1 MSDHSAVLCAIE
13 NQKPNK
19 RGPGY
24 WHLNTE
30 ILKDADFKQMLQR
43 EINYMK
49 STKHD
54 YQTPNQWWDIAKTKI
69 RNVAMQR
76 TSEISDEKKRKIM
89 SLKEEIEAEKNKTDK
104 NKEKIKSLLKQ
115 LQGLENAAGVFIRTK
130 QIIVEEGE
138 TPSKALFQ
146 MEKNN
151 QRKKTIKEIRCGDAL
166 YSDTKNIQ
174 TTIRNFYEQL
184 YKKQIVDEVEGNL
197 FLDNFEKPLS
207 DDENGF
213 LNIKLSNAEMRN
225 AAFSLAKGKTPGID
239 GIPVELYQEYWDL
252 FGDELTS
259 LANKNLF
266 DKNNELS
273 WTQRTALLSLLPKQ
287 GDLTQMQNWRPISL
301 LCADYKIITKAL
313 ALRLSKILHKILE
326 PSQTCSVPNRNIFSN
341 IFLVRDLIEYT
352 NEKNIEGFLI
362 AIDQE
367 KAFDK
372 IDRGF
377 LFKVLKKL
385 NLGKHFIRA
394 IKQTMKNTHSLI
406 INNGFMSE
414 PFKVERGVR
423 QGDPISLMLYCI
435 AVEALALEIKKNKNI
450 DGIPLPGTKANLKL
464 LQYADDTTDDIC
476 GKITSPNPSK
486 ETS

>member
-1 MSDHSAVLCAIE
+1 M
-13 NQKPNK
+13 
-19 RGPGY
+19 
-24 WHLNTE
+24 
-30 ILKDADFKQMLQR
+30 
-43 EINYMK
+43 
-49 STKHD
+49 
-54 YQTPNQWWDIAKTKI
+54 
-69 RNVAMQR
+69 
-76 TSEISDEKKRKIM
+76 
-89 SLKEEIEAEKNKTDK
+89 
-104 NKEKIKSLLKQ
+104 
-115 LQGLENAAGVFIRTK
+115 
-130 QIIVEEGE
+130 
-138 TPSKALFQ
+138 
-146 MEKNN
+146 
-151 QRKKTIKEIRCGDAL
+151 
-166 YSDTKNIQ
+166 
-174 TTIRNFYEQL
+174 
-184 YKKQIVDEVEGNL
+184 DEVEGNL
-197 FLDNFEKPLS
+197 FLDNFEKPRS

-326 PSQTCSVPNRNIFSN
+326 SSQTCSVPNRNIYSN

-406 INNGFMSE
+406 INNSFMSE

-464 LQYADDTTDDIC
+464 LQYADDTTVAARNISSIDEIFKTLKKFERATGSNINKTKTKGFALGGFDPAAQDIFF
-476 GKITSPNPSK
+476 GQRSKNMRDINWTNENGIKILGINFYTDLKRTAAPNWLKAFENFKKKLTSFKYRKCP
-486 ETS
+486 